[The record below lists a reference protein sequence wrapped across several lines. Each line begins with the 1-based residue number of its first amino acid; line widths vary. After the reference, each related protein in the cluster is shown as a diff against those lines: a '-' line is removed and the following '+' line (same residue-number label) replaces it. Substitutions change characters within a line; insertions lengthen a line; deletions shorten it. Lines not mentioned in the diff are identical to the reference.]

1 MEYVPPALITPAE
14 ADAAVAAESRFRG
27 LPQSQIL
34 SQSDQVTI
42 AVAVAQAKIFGTMQ
56 PDLKEAALLAVARLG
71 EVIMAEFRPNGRAPL
86 TSDVAAEVLRGIST
100 FQN

>member
-1 MEYVPPALITPAE
+1 MEYVPPAPIAPAE
-14 ADAAVAAESRFRG
+14 ADAAVAAESRFAG

-56 PDLKEAALLAVARLG
+56 PDLRDAALLAITRLN
-71 EVIMAEFRPNGRAPL
+71 ELIAAEFHPNGRAPV
-86 TSDVAAEVLRGIST
+86 TSEVAAEVRRGIST